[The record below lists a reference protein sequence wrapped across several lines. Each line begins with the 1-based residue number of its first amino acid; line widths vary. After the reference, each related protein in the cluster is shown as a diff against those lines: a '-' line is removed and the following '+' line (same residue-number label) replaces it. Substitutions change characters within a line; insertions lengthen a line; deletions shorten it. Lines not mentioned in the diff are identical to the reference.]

1 MAIRHIYENTYNND
15 ESTYNNDEST
25 YKKDENDENKKDEND
40 ERIYIKILRN
50 RIKF

>member
-1 MAIRHIYENTYNND
+1 MAIRHIYEN
-15 ESTYNNDEST
+15 TYNNDEST